1 MTLQH
6 IAGALER
13 AAAALK
19 RRPDLATYEDAPA
32 TARWTGGLHCISSHP
47 NGTAIATDLPE
58 GIGGAGG
65 HVSPGWLMRASLA
78 SCAASSIVLCA
89 ATVAIELTSLEIV
102 VGSRSDA
109 RGMLGV
115 AGDDGRAVD
124 PAPLA
129 FDVVIRLSARG
140 VSKERLE
147 ELVATSLRCSP
158 VPAAIAHGVPAR
170 VRVEI
175 EAA

>member
-19 RRPDLATYEDAPA
+19 HRPDLATYEDAPA
-32 TARWTGGLHCISSHP
+32 TARWTGGLQCISSHP
-47 NGTAIATDLPE
+47 NGTAVVTDLPE

-89 ATVAIELTSLEIV
+89 ATAGIELTSLEIV

-109 RGMLGV
+109 RGMLG
-115 AGDDGRAVD
+115 
-124 PAPLA
+124 
-129 FDVVIRLSARG
+129 
-140 VSKERLE
+140 
-147 ELVATSLRCSP
+147 
-158 VPAAIAHGVPAR
+158 
-170 VRVEI
+170 
-175 EAA
+175 